1 MGYFRADGAVSIEG
15 LSDAVFDSPAVRGAR
30 ESLVA
35 AHERAVRDPS
45 GAFVWVALFA
55 PTKPELA
62 AVTAVFDLDPH
73 QVEDAGNI
81 HQRAKADLSKDRTF
95 VVLKTLSYRP
105 ETRQVET
112 GQVAVFIG
120 PTYVLTVRQG
130 TPRDLRELRDRIAG
144 DPAVLHRGPIGV
156 LHAIADRVVDGY
168 LLVSDQVQQEV
179 ERLEEAVFSPR
190 GGEISGSIYLLK
202 RENLEIRRAVSPLLM
217 LATDLAHENLED
229 LPEQLGSHFRDIG
242 EHLLRVAD
250 QAEAVDNLL
259 LALMAAANAR
269 ADLKQSADQR
279 RMAAWAAIAL
289 VPTMIGSIYGMN
301 FAFMPELDWRW
312 GYPLVLLLMVV
323 IIVVLYRRFR
333 AAGWL

>member
-35 AHERAVRDPS
+35 AHERAVRDPA

-55 PTKPELA
+55 PTKAELA

-81 HQRAKADLSKDRTF
+81 HQRAKTDLGKDRTF

-112 GQVAVFIG
+112 GQVAVFTG

-130 TPRDLRELRDRIAG
+130 TTRDLRELRDRIAG
-144 DPAVLHRGPIGV
+144 DPTMLARGPIGV
-156 LHAIADRVVDGY
+156 LHAISDRVVDGY
-168 LLVSDQVQQEV
+168 LLVSEQVQQEV

-190 GGEISGSIYLLK
+190 AADISGSIYLLK
-202 RENLEIRRAVSPLLM
+202 RENLEIRRAVSPLLT
-217 LATDLAHENLED
+217 LATDLARETLED
-229 LPEQLGSHFRDIG
+229 LPEQMGSHFRDIG

-301 FAFMPELDWRW
+301 FAFMPELDWPW

-323 IIVVLYRRFR
+323 VIVVLYRRFR